1 MAVYKSSNLEPSL
14 TEIDLTQD
22 NTFSCQI
29 NTSGESIKAYKYSIL
44 LNNTEDEI
52 YSSQGTDL
60 PKPIKNKGTLNINNV
75 SNKLSNKLVN
85 GKDYLWGIR
94 TYDVKIGS
102 TVQPST
108 KVCSGFLVGSTK
120 YVIWTGNN
128 EKLHYDRY
136 IEFETTKEAMMP
148 IIEPN
153 SNNLVL
159 PEGTFR
165 ERIKID
171 WVEKELGWY
180 KNITKIECVD
190 NFTYNYKNGTS
201 FKIFLCSDEH
211 TYTSVYAD
219 PNDEIQNSYYIVIY
233 ENSEDAKKAHDAKDY
248 PDHYTAATPRETSRR
263 IIGYSSDTG
272 EIRVQEPFKKIP
284 VNGNAYLIYEYDRV
298 EKVYTEITSDVS
310 QVVGG
315 AGIEDESFK
324 VMTNLWE
331 ENTKQLFIQPN
342 INIKSDE
349 TNPDEIVFDNAGER
363 VDIIKTL
370 NNTLVPNKQTDV
382 TFEKLDNTQWLLRY
396 VRSVDSTI
404 TPPIIPGST
413 YTVYT
418 DFMDSMPYSLFYAR
432 TSPTINM
439 QYKNLNTDI
448 DSMNFINITNEV
460 SKPWRDIE
468 FKTEWTSPERVQ
480 VKYYQYILYDK
491 NNTEIAR
498 SEEQYDSELAWS
510 FRGFQTSDN
519 EIAPEKYKIKI
530 NIIDE
535 YDKTFTQEAN
545 FLIYYKTEK
554 GVVPMQVTLDC
565 EEQALKVVVTAPVY
579 VESTDKDGK
588 QTVDESNLNPD
599 FDYLEI
605 PKDKVLNYTNVLNIT
620 KDKII
625 IPKTFSALAE
635 FQITSDFVDM
645 IPDGEE
651 LTVME
656 VAHKINENI
665 FDYFTLKMTSFSRYY
680 MDSTG
685 TIVVNNDQFKLKLY
699 KNGSAEPLYAFNN
712 GKQNYFD
719 LNAEFPEFII
729 PSALSYSLR
738 NANEFNIVDTFP
750 LRPKVGEKY
759 VLTQDINYNQKNY
772 YKGIYTYAA
781 GKWTANTDDEFLF
794 VENLDQIPGY
804 TYDDLSVPEN
814 ARNTTDNKSLNFAE
828 EGNVWVDVGE
838 YSARHNKDLINT
850 KWFMYYLTVDNTTE
864 EEKVNAILE
873 IMVERE

>member
-1 MAVYKSSNLEPSL
+1 MSVYKSSNLEPNL
-14 TEIDLTQD
+14 TELDFTQD
-22 NTFSCQI
+22 NTFSCQV

-44 LNNTEDEI
+44 LNNTEDEL
-52 YSSQGTDL
+52 YSSPGTDL
-60 PKPIKNKGTLNINNV
+60 AKPIKNKGTLSINDI
-75 SNKLSNKLVN
+75 SNKLSDKLVN
-85 GKDYLWGIR
+85 GKDYLWNIR
-94 TYDVKIGS
+94 VYDAIIGS
-102 TVQPST
+102 TTQPIT
-108 KVCSGFLVGSTK
+108 KVCSGYLVGSTK

-136 IEFETTKEAMMP
+136 IEFETTKDDMMP
-148 IIEPN
+148 ILEPN

-180 KNITKIECVD
+180 KNITKVECVD
-190 NFTYNYKNGTS
+190 NFTYNYKNGTK
-201 FKIFLCSDEH
+201 FKVFLCSDEH

-233 ENSEDAKKAHDAKDY
+233 ENSGDAKKAHDAKDY
-248 PDHYTAATPRETSRR
+248 PDHYTAATPREKSRR

-272 EIRVQEPFKKIP
+272 EIRVQEPFEKIP

-298 EKVYTEITSDVS
+298 EKTYTEITSDVS

-331 ENTKQLFIQPN
+331 EDTKQLFIQPN
-342 INIKSDE
+342 INIKPDE

-370 NNTLVPNKQTDV
+370 NSTLVPNKETDV

-396 VRSVDSTI
+396 VKNVDSSV

-432 TSPTINM
+432 STPIINM
-439 QYKNLNTDI
+439 QYKNLNEDAESTDYE
-448 DSMNFINITNEV
+448 NISNTT
-460 SKPWRDIE
+460 SKPWRDID
-468 FKTEWTSPERVQ
+468 FKTEWTSPDRVQ
-480 VKYYQYILYDK
+480 IKYYQYILYDR
-491 NNTEIAR
+491 NNEEISR
-498 SEEQYDSELAWS
+498 SEELYDSELNWS
-510 FRGFQTSDN
+510 FRGFQTTDN

-530 NIIDE
+530 NIVDE
-535 YDKTFTQEAN
+535 YDKTFTQEMN
-545 FLIYYKTEK
+545 FFIYYKTEK
-554 GVVPMQVTLDC
+554 GVVPMQVELDC
-565 EEQALKVVVTAPVY
+565 EEQALKVTVTAPVY

-588 QTVDESNLNPD
+588 ETVDETNLNPD

-605 PKDKVLNYTNVLNIT
+605 PKDRILNYTNVLNVT
-620 KDKII
+620 RDKII
-625 IPKTFSALAE
+625 IPKTFSFLAE

-645 IPDGEE
+645 IPDGGE
-651 LTVME
+651 LTVAE
-656 VAHKINENI
+656 IAHKIDNNT

-680 MDSTG
+680 MNSTG
-685 TIVVNNDQFKLKLY
+685 IIVVNNDQFKLKLY
-699 KNGSAEPLYAFNN
+699 KNGSNEPLYAFNN
-712 GKQNYFD
+712 GKDNYFD
-719 LNAEFPEFII
+719 LNAEFPEFIT
-729 PSALSYSLR
+729 PSKLSYSLR
-738 NANEFNIVDTFP
+738 DASEFNIVNTFP

-759 VLTQDINYNQKNY
+759 VLTQDINYNQVNY

-794 VENLDQIPGY
+794 VESIYQIPGY
-804 TYDDLSVPEN
+804 SYDNLNIPQN
-814 ARNTTDNKSLNFAE
+814 ARSTTVDGEIDFAE

-838 YSARHNKDLINT
+838 YSDRHNKDLINT
-850 KWFMYYLTVDNTTE
+850 KWFMYYLVVDNTTDT
-864 EEKVNAILE
+864 EKVNATLE
-873 IMVERE
+873 LMAERE